1 MKSNIVAI
9 INQKG
14 GVGKTTTSINLGHGL
29 AILGKKVLLIDLDP
43 QAHSTIVLAPNR
55 LPFALTIQ
63 DVLIDRKDIQHAVV
77 RTSIDNLDLV
87 PSHIHLDRA
96 EHLLIPEMF
105 RETRLSQALA
115 GMDYDFILIDCRPT
129 LGILSINALYTCGI
143 VLIPCETAR
152 FSLEGFSDLLNTVK
166 VLKRGEDDSEQLL
179 LRILLCKF
187 DPRKA
192 ISNDWVL
199 KQLDTH
205 KMLLFKTRVR
215 QCEAL
220 NQAHIAKESI
230 FIFKPNSHGAEDYMN
245 LGKEFLELC
254 IPSEKN

>member
-1 MKSNIVAI
+1 MKINIVAI

-14 GVGKTTTSINLGHGL
+14 GVGKTTTSINLGHSL
-29 AILGKKVLLIDLDP
+29 AILGKRVLLIDLDP
-43 QAHSTIVLAPNR
+43 QAHSTVVLAPNQV
-55 LPFALTIQ
+55 PFTLTIQ
-63 DVLIDRKDIQHAVV
+63 DVLIDRKDIRHAVIG
-77 RTSIDNLDLV
+77 TSIDNLDLV
-87 PSHIHLDRA
+87 PSHIQLDRA

-105 RETRLSQALA
+105 RETRLSQALTN
-115 GMDYDFILIDCRPT
+115 MDYDVILIDCRPT
-129 LGILSINALYTCGI
+129 LGILSINALYACGT

-152 FSLEGFSDLLNTVK
+152 FSLEGFADLLNTIK
-166 VLKRGEDDSEQLL
+166 VLKKGKDESEQLL

-199 KQLDTH
+199 KQLETH
-205 KMLLFKTRVR
+205 KTLLFKTRVR

-230 FIFKPNSHGAEDYMN
+230 FIRKPGT
-245 LGKEFLELC
+245 
-254 IPSEKN
+254 